1 MLELYYDF
9 LDKYFSRQC
18 FELCYMDTD
27 LFCQAMS
34 GDSLDDIVRPEIRQA
49 HEADKKNRLATDKF
63 SKKAPSLFK
72 PGFVGTRGG
81 WLTAKCYLVED
92 EALNENKYSSKVVSK
107 KNNLHVQCYKDVLD
121 VFLKTRRATE
131 FEEKDIDKAKN
142 VGFRVYDQGAATYE
156 QNKLRLSGYYGKC
169 CFGQWD
175 SYKAVGFLNHPTKMF
190 SINIEKGYEKKKS
203 STQSVYILYRNH
215 EDCAIAS
222 EHIFWRLLLKE
233 NMQRILFLY

>member
-1 MLELYYDF
+1 
-9 LDKYFSRQC
+9 
-18 FELCYMDTD
+18 MDTD

-63 SKKAPSLFK
+63 SKRAPSLFK

-121 VFLKTRRATE
+121 VFLKTRRASE
-131 FEEKDIDKAKN
+131 LEEKDIDKAKN

-175 SYKAVGFLNHPTKMF
+175 SYKAVGFLNHPSKMF
-190 SINIEKGYEKKKS
+190 SINI
-203 STQSVYILYRNH
+203 VYILYRNR
-215 EDCAIAS
+215 EGCAIAS

-233 NMQRILFLY
+233 NVQRIFFYIEDCVTVSRNI

>member
-1 MLELYYDF
+1 
-9 LDKYFSRQC
+9 
-18 FELCYMDTD
+18 MDTD

-121 VFLKTRRATE
+121 VFLKTRRASE
-131 FEEKDIDKAKN
+131 LEEKDIDKAKN
-142 VGFRVYDQGAATYE
+142 VGFRIYDQGAATYE

-175 SYKAVGFLNHPTKMF
+175 SYKAVGFLNHPSKMF
-190 SINIEKGYEKKKS
+190 SINI
-203 STQSVYILYRNH
+203 VYILYRNR
-215 EDCAIAS
+215 EGCAIAS

-233 NMQRILFLY
+233 NVQQIFFYIEDCVTVSRNI

>member
-1 MLELYYDF
+1 
-9 LDKYFSRQC
+9 
-18 FELCYMDTD
+18 MDTD

-49 HEADKKNRLATDKF
+49 HEAHKKNRLAIDKF
-63 SKKAPSLFK
+63 SKRAPSLFK

-121 VFLKTRRATE
+121 VFLKTRRASE
-131 FEEKDIDKAKN
+131 LEEKDIDKAKN

-175 SYKAVGFLNHPTKMF
+175 SYKAVGFLNHPSKMF
-190 SINIEKGYEKKKS
+190 SINI
-203 STQSVYILYRNH
+203 VYILYRNR
-215 EDCAIAS
+215 EGCGIAS

-233 NMQRILFLY
+233 NVQRIFFYIEDCVTVSRNI